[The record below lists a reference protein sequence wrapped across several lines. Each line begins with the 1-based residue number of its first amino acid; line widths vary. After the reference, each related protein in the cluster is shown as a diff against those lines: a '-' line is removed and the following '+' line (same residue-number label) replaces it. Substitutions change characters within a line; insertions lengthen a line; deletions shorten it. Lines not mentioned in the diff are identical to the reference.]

1 MMIPSMKN
9 FSLSKLVKMGSGR
22 WGGKALKGTYV
33 STNLGILLYLTEVH
47 TTYVFKTLAPG
58 MKIIIKREGYA
69 PEKLSAYFYY

>member
-9 FSLSKLVKMGSGR
+9 FSLSITCENGK

-47 TTYVFKTLAPG
+47 TTYVFKTLRPG

-69 PEKLSAYFYY
+69 TEKLSTYFYY